1 LVNSL
6 SFTQLHWILDMA
18 FKSLSTAN
26 LPDPA
31 IDPAQGSSPEDYFGT
46 LLWSGDDNATRTIQT
61 GGSGVTGDIN
71 FTPDFSWIK
80 RRNGSSN
87 GSDHMLL
94 DAVRGVGS
102 FNALSSNG
110 TQEEGR
116 TEAGSFWTNFGDI
129 DAFTTD
135 GFTVQKGSD
144 PSHTLE
150 GINQSGGTY
159 VAWNWKAGTSVSGS
173 TTGSGTSQSYT
184 GSVSPISGFGIIG
197 YAGNGTA
204 GHSIPHHLD
213 SAPEVVIVKRRTGGD
228 NWAVTTPDVNRLY
241 LNGTNDAASI
251 NYNWADQD
259 GSVVTLNGTDAFMNA
274 TSNTYIMYC
283 FHSVEGYSKF
293 GSYTGNGTTGD
304 GPFVYTGFRP
314 AVVILKAST
323 VVKNWIAVD
332 TARDT
337 YNTSVNTLFPHSF
350 SAEFSQDDRMDMLSN
365 GFKIRGDGSSDQNLS
380 GETFI
385 YMAFAENPFKYSNAR

>member
-1 LVNSL
+1 
-6 SFTQLHWILDMA
+6 MA

-184 GSVSPISGFGIIG
+184 GSVSTISGFGIIG

-283 FHSVEGYSKF
+283 FHSVEGFSKF
-293 GSYTGNGTTGD
+293 GSYEGGSD
-304 GPFVYTGFRP
+304 AFVYTGFRP
-314 AVVILKAST
+314 AMIICKNIDSGTAKWGVKDST
-323 VVKNWIAVD
+323 RSTINP
-332 TARDT
+332 TR
-337 YNTSVNTLFPHSF
+337 NTLYPNDSLTEYTGTLHDVDF
-350 SAEFSQDDRMDMLSN
+350 LSN
-365 GFKIRGDGSSDQNLS
+365 GFKLRNADAVWDGS
-380 GETFI
+380 GTYI

>member
-1 LVNSL
+1 
-6 SFTQLHWILDMA
+6 MA

-31 IDPAQGSSPEDYFGT
+31 IDPAQGSSPADYFGT

-116 TEAGSFWTNFGDI
+116 TEAGSSWINFGDI

-184 GSVSPISGFGIIG
+184 GSVSTISGFGIIG
-197 YAGNGTA
+197 YAGNATA

-283 FHSVEGYSKF
+283 FHSVEGFSKF
-293 GSYTGNGTTGD
+293 SSYVGNGDPD

-314 AVVILKAST
+314 SFVMIKCSSAAST
-323 VVKNWIAVD
+323 FWIMFDVE
-332 TARDT
+332 RDT
-337 YNTSVNTLFPHSF
+337 YNVMDTYLQAQASNAESSFPF
-350 SAEFSQDDRMDMLSN
+350 IDYVSN
-365 GFKIRGDGSSDQNLS
+365 GFKHRHNSSHTNTS
-380 GETFI
+380 GQTYI

>member
-1 LVNSL
+1 
-6 SFTQLHWILDMA
+6 MA

-31 IDPAQGSSPEDYFGT
+31 IDPAQGSSPADYFGT

-116 TEAGSFWTNFGDI
+116 TEAGSSWINFGDI

-184 GSVSPISGFGIIG
+184 GSVSTISGFGIIG
-197 YAGNGTA
+197 YAGNATA

-213 SAPEVVIVKRRTGGD
+213 SAPEVVIVKRRTGAD

-283 FHSVEGYSKF
+283 FHSVEGFSKF
-293 GSYTGNGTTGD
+293 SSYVGNGDPD

-314 AVVILKAST
+314 SFVMIKCSSAAST
-323 VVKNWIAVD
+323 FWIMFDVE
-332 TARDT
+332 RDT
-337 YNTSVNTLFPHSF
+337 YNVMDTYLQAQASNAESSFPF
-350 SAEFSQDDRMDMLSN
+350 IDYVSN
-365 GFKIRGDGSSDQNLS
+365 GFKHRHNSSHTNTS
-380 GETFI
+380 GQTYI

>member
-1 LVNSL
+1 
-6 SFTQLHWILDMA
+6 MA
-18 FKSLSTAN
+18 YLPLSTAN

-31 IDPAQGSSPEDYFGT
+31 IDPAQGSSPEDYFST
-46 LLWSGDDNATRTIQT
+46 VLYDGDNSANKTIPAPL
-61 GGSGVTGDIN
+61 S
-71 FTPDFSWIK
+71 PDLTWIK
-80 RRNGSSN
+80 ARNGAYNHILFDS
-87 GSDHMLL
+87 
-94 DAVRGVGS
+94 VRGVGKY
-102 FNALSSNG
+102 LTSSQTFAENWAGDLFPNSEPTTNG
-110 TQEEGR
+110 
-116 TEAGSFWTNFGDI
+116 FI
-129 DAFTTD
+129 VD
-135 GFTVQKGSD
+135 GHLNVS
-144 PSHTLE
+144 
-150 GINQSGGTY
+150 INESGKNY